1 MMEVC
6 HNVLD
11 YDYTYSN
18 ATFVHVNTMP
28 PEFRFSSKKYKCV
41 MDSHKEKALTLN
53 PNNCRDHL
61 TQHWRKFTQHQI
73 NHAKEYLNSSLH
85 CWGAT
90 EKFNVRPPELRIFS
104 NVKIY
109 TRVFKTFSKLTELDG
124 IIKGDLETS
133 TFVDALDNECKII
146 SCSIDSGY
154 QFLLE
159 CDDNEPSKWPL
170 LNLFLKLKDNNT
182 ELISKHVFERKSF
195 CTIPVMTQIHP
206 KNLIKYL
213 YHLILCYG
221 KVECENSAFSS
232 RCFMNAMRKSKL
244 ITNED
249 PQQSAMNLQRKVLL
263 EEHVW
268 LPIRGNALGKRI
280 KASKKSLSTFF
291 NDEQLEAS
299 CPLVSELMIKQE
311 AETKI
316 KDAIHNQ
323 KKL

>member
-1 MMEVC
+1 MVSYLVKYVAGKESRPYVDFNVGKKDGEVHVDATNNDHINQKISGIRIRNEDKSKDSKLKNDNVMEVSMMEVC

-41 MDSHKEKALTLN
+41 IESHKERALTLN

-104 NVKIY
+104 NVSIY
-109 TRVFKTFSKLTELDG
+109 TKVFKTFSKLTELDE

-146 SCSIDSGY
+146 SCSIDSRH
-154 QFLLE
+154 QFFLE
-159 CDDNEPSKWPL
+159 
-170 LNLFLKLKDNNT
+170 
-182 ELISKHVFERKSF
+182 
-195 CTIPVMTQIHP
+195 
-206 KNLIKYL
+206 
-213 YHLILCYG
+213 
-221 KVECENSAFSS
+221 
-232 RCFMNAMRKSKL
+232 
-244 ITNED
+244 
-249 PQQSAMNLQRKVLL
+249 
-263 EEHVW
+263 
-268 LPIRGNALGKRI
+268 
-280 KASKKSLSTFF
+280 
-291 NDEQLEAS
+291 
-299 CPLVSELMIKQE
+299 
-311 AETKI
+311 
-316 KDAIHNQ
+316 
-323 KKL
+323 